1 MTLRKKQQDYPT
13 ATRNKKK
20 SSHPTKNR
28 HSNHNNSSSAAAG
41 AIAMQFPFFWQQN
54 KTENMYKYKINITQK
69 VIRRNLQQ
77 SNDF

>member
-1 MTLRKKQQDYPT
+1 MTLTKKQQDYPT

-20 SSHPTKNR
+20 SSQPTKNR
-28 HSNHNNSSSAAAG
+28 HSNHNNSSSAG
-41 AIAMQFPFFWQQN
+41 AIAMQFPLFWQQN